1 MGEAAKLPREHQQ
14 QRLERILELA
24 PRLTAARAEVARL
37 EAELDALMGGGA
49 LPTLP
54 LSLPSTEEAKQEES
68 APSPRPNGVQAV
80 DRKALI
86 AERAKGGPRGRSD
99 QTAAKA
105 TRTEIIQLTKQGIGP
120 TDIEGRLGLSRA
132 IVAGHLFRARQA
144 GQLPKAKANR

>member
-1 MGEAAKLPREHQQ
+1 MMSIGVPRERQQ

-37 EAELDALMGGGA
+37 EAELDALMGGA

-54 LSLPSTEEAKQEES
+54 LFPPSTEEAKQEES
-68 APSPRPNGVQAV
+68 APAPRPNGVQAV

-144 GQLPKAKANR
+144 GQLPKAKAHR